1 MTLYILKPFLIL
13 MGLFTNKFLYLILAC
28 LIVNHLSQN
37 ISVHLQPYY
46 FFTHPALAMVPQFLV
61 ATNGLQFV
69 ILNLEGKESML

>member
-1 MTLYILKPFLIL
+1 MTLYILKLFLIL
-13 MGLFTNKFLYLILAC
+13 MGLFTNKFLYLNLAC
-28 LIVNHLSQN
+28 LIVKHLSLN

-46 FFTHPALAMVPQFLV
+46 FFIHPALAMVPQFLV